1 MKKPIIFLLL
11 LALVTVTSCI
21 NYKTDDNTASSSAD
35 DDLLKEIAAI
45 EQELEQTEPLQPQE
59 TVEEVIIPAL
69 GQAADSAEASAGSST
84 AEPSL
89 EQVITVKE
97 NKKIT
102 LRPKVIDPDLAEVTI
117 TYSTPMNAQ
126 GEWQTNYGDAGEYIV
141 VVTATDKTT
150 TAMKTLKI
158 IVEKDNV
165 APTIENIK
173 DITVNEGEIVQFTP
187 RVKDL
192 NGDKVTVTTS
202 EPLQENIFETDF
214 NSAGIYQ
221 VSITASDGE
230 LSTTKSFT
238 LTVTNVNQK
247 PIIKNEERL
256 VVKEGETLQ
265 LLPLVEDPDGDKVT
279 TSISEP
285 LGQDGIW
292 QLGYTDHGE
301 YLVTVT
307 ATDGIDIVSKKI
319 TVIVEDVNAPVEF
332 IDIVVEIN

>member
-21 NYKTDDNTASSSAD
+21 NYKADNNAASSSVEE
-35 DDLLKEIAAI
+35 DLLKEIAAI
-45 EQELEQTEPLQPQE
+45 EQELEQTEPLPPQE

-69 GQAADSAEASAGSST
+69 GQAANSEATSAGSST
-84 AEPSL
+84 

-97 NKKIT
+97 NQRIT
-102 LRPKVIDPDLAEVTI
+102 LQPKVIDPDLAEVTI

-141 VVTATDKTT
+141 AVTATDKIT
-150 TAMKTLKI
+150 TAMKRLKK
-158 IVEKDNV
+158 IVEKENV

-173 DITVNEGEIVQFTP
+173 DITVNEGELVQFTP
-187 RVKDL
+187 EVKDL

-202 EPLQENIFETDF
+202 EPLQENIFKTDF
-214 NSAGIYQ
+214 NSAGVYP

-247 PIIKNEERL
+247 PLIRNEERL
-256 VVKEGETLQ
+256 LVKEGETLQ
-265 LLPLVEDPDGDKVT
+265 LVPLVEDPDGDKVT
-279 TSISEP
+279 ASISEP
-285 LGQDGIW
+285 LGQDGFW
-292 QLGYTDHGE
+292 QLSYTDHGE
-301 YLVTVT
+301 YFVTIT
-307 ATDGIDIVSKKI
+307 ATDGVDTVSKKI
-319 TVIVEDVNAPVEF
+319 TIIVEDVNAPVEF
-332 IDIVVEIN
+332 IDIIVDVN